1 MSAKVAFYAQFRRS
15 ANSAYARHTAGLRS
29 ALWEG
34 VEGKRKRAVE
44 CSSNGAEG
52 LPYCDA

>member
-1 MSAKVAFYAQFRRS
+1 MSARVAFSAQSSRS

-44 CSSNGAEG
+44 CSFNGAEG
-52 LPYCDA
+52 LPHCDA

>member
-1 MSAKVAFYAQFRRS
+1 MSAKVAFYAQFCRS

-44 CSSNGAEG
+44 CSFNGAEG
-52 LPYCDA
+52 LPHCDA